1 MKILVING
9 PNLNMLGV
17 REKHIYG
24 ETTYMDLVSMINS
37 WANELSVEVTCFQS
51 NYEGEIITNIQQA
64 RDVYD
69 GIIINAGAYSHT
81 SIAILDALKCAE
93 VKAVEVHISDVSK
106 REAFRSFSY
115 ISLYAEKS
123 FIGFGIEGYKMALE
137 YLSNTQIKA

>member
-1 MKILVING
+1 MKILIING

-24 ETTYMDLVSMINS
+24 DTSYMDLVGLINA
-37 WANELSVEVTCFQS
+37 WANELGVEVTCFQS

-64 RDVYD
+64 RGVYD
-69 GIIINAGAYSHT
+69 GIILNAGAYSHT

-93 VKAVEVHISDVSK
+93 VKTVEVHISDVSK

-123 FIGFGIEGYKMALE
+123 IIGEGVDGYKKALE
-137 YLSNTQIKA
+137 YLSKT